1 MPSSLPLPSPT
12 RMSIAVKP
20 VAVVPVL
27 TAVLSLGAA
36 SAFAAPHVWL
46 DTERGPIVLELDP
59 VRAPLTSAHFLQ
71 AVEAGFYDGLVFHRT
86 IPDFMIQS
94 GGIDGRN
101 QVRTRSPNP
110 TVASERNNGLTHV
123 PGAVAIA
130 LPSANS
136 QPIHDGGTTQFFIN
150 TVRNAHLDGQYTV
163 FAHVVHGLPLAK
175 EIGAGA
181 TYVGSPNVPFRP
193 TLIEQAVVSDGFP
206 VLPLHTGAW
215 YDPANSGRG
224 LSIEVAQVDGGDG
237 SPLLVAYW
245 YDYFGGQQIWMNG
258 AAPFAWG
265 DSEVTVSLART
276 SGGEFGEAF
285 DPSLVA
291 VDADFG
297 ELTVRFHGCNSASF
311 RYTTALGDG
320 QMEMVRLSVPD
331 GETCV
336 QQ

>member
-163 FAHVVHGLPLAK
+163 WGEVVEGMDCVDQIAKGEPPSTPDQIVRMQVAAATACAPERVTGTEAELYRRSIPPRTGLL
-175 EIGAGA
+175 
-181 TYVGSPNVPFRP
+181 
-193 TLIEQAVVSDGFP
+193 P
-206 VLPLHTGAW
+206 VDQNTG
-215 YDPANSGRG
+215 
-224 LSIEVAQVDGGDG
+224 
-237 SPLLVAYW
+237 
-245 YDYFGGQQIWMNG
+245 
-258 AAPFAWG
+258 
-265 DSEVTVSLART
+265 
-276 SGGEFGEAF
+276 
-285 DPSLVA
+285 
-291 VDADFG
+291 
-297 ELTVRFHGCNSASF
+297 
-311 RYTTALGDG
+311 
-320 QMEMVRLSVPD
+320 
-331 GETCV
+331 
-336 QQ
+336 